1 MHIFFFKSSI
11 SQKSSET
18 NLCVFKEVCFHSVY
32 KGVKKDVLEW
42 ESRAWTFSPFLF
54 SPSLSS
60 FTIRKTKERELFPV
74 CIWLY
79 KHQKHTVVKHI
90 FITASFFLHL
100 PPQLEEDDGRVTR
113 LCPVRI
119 AQKPGWLP
127 SNCSSSHTLLGCF
140 WVSVCH
146 PKDPA
151 ISVCV
156 SVWFMKMSPKH
167 HLYKSF
173 VHQILLC
180 LVVSLCFSCWFQ
192 TGIIKHCLHSQSV
205 FSVRSNGG
213 WIHT

>member
-1 MHIFFFKSSI
+1 MHVFFFKSSI

-74 CIWLY
+74 CIWLH

-113 LCPVRI
+113 LYPVRI

-156 SVWFMKMSPKH
+156 CACMVHENVTEAPSLQKLCPPDT
-167 HLYKSF
+167 F
-173 VHQILLC
+173 VSCVFVFYLLIPDRNHKA
-180 LVVSLCFSCWFQ
+180 FS
-192 TGIIKHCLHSQSV
+192 TQSV
-205 FSVRSNGG
+205 SFFGQF
-213 WIHT
+213 